1 MYGRNQISDKD
12 LLKTVNQRLM
22 RAGGSSQ
29 TRVTATVQGGMV
41 TLTGTLQYAI
51 QRSPIVKSVT
61 NIAGVR
67 RVLDQLQLVERKNQH

>member
-1 MYGRNQISDKD
+1 MFGRNQISDKD

-22 RAGGSSQ
+22 RAGGSQS
-29 TRVTATVQGGMV
+29 RVTATVQGGTV

-61 NIAGVR
+61 NITGVR
-67 RVLDQLQLVERKNQH
+67 RVLDQLQLAEKKSQH